1 MFGSFDI
8 RSQPRGPHWIAWIVR
23 QDSDKRDKRDK
34 PDKPGKP
41 DKPDRAIVFVGATRE
56 DAEARARAFAENPA
70 SAT

>member
-23 QDSDKRDKRDK
+23 QDSDKRD
-34 PDKPGKP
+34 KP

>member
-23 QDSDKRDKRDK
+23 QDSDKRDK
-34 PDKPGKP
+34 PDKPG
-41 DKPDRAIVFVGATRE
+41 KPDRAIVFVGATRE